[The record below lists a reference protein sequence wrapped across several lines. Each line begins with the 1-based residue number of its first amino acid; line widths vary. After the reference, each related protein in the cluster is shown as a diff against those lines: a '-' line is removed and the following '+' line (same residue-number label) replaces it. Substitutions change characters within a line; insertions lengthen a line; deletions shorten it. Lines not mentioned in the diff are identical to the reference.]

1 MHDRPIAHHRGRGE
15 YPRPLGG
22 LRFLPPWPYEQI
34 AQLMTPQTPTPSP
47 TMQTLLAELVE
58 LGRQAWLISVQEK
71 AVRAQI
77 NALHEK
83 EENPPHRSA
92 SHARP

>member
-1 MHDRPIAHHRGRGE
+1 
-15 YPRPLGG
+15 
-22 LRFLPPWPYEQI
+22 
-34 AQLMTPQTPTPSP
+34 
-47 TMQTLLAELVE
+47 MQTLLAELVE

-83 EENPPHRSA
+83 EENSPHRSA